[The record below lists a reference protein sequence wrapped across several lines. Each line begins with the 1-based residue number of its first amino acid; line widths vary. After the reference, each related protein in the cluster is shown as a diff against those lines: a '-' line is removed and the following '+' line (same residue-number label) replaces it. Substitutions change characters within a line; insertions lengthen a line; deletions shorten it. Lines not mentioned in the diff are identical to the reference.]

1 MLQSLPSLLATV
13 LSVLY
18 SRFNL
23 GERINYYIL
32 LIIDYDYD

>member
-1 MLQSLPSLLATV
+1 MFATI
-13 LSVLY
+13 LSVQY

-23 GERINYYIL
+23 VERINDSIL